1 VDKFVPLENERVM
14 ESYFE
19 SIKKIAPEIAEI
31 VERRYEILKNI
42 SYHQPIGRRVL
53 AEKLSLTERIV
64 RNEID
69 ILRNLGLINV
79 TENGTFLTNEGKEIL
94 EKLSNI
100 VYDIKGLE
108 DVKARVKEILKAK
121 DVYVV
126 PGDADLNP
134 YVLKE
139 IGILASKVIF
149 SLIEDVKIIA
159 VTGGQTVKEV
169 VDSFPTCSFKDIL
182 VVPARGG
189 IGQEVEKQANTLA
202 ASLAKKINGSY
213 KLLHLPDTMDE
224 EIYNLLIKK
233 EEVQEVLN
241 DINNADMLVFGIGN
255 AIEMAKRRKLSQD
268 MIEKLKKVGAIG
280 EIFGYYFDKCG
291 RIVYST
297 TTIGIKLEKIKNIK
311 YMIGVAGGSHK
322 AEAILSL
329 GEIKNNTIFVIDE
342 GIAKKIMS
350 LEK

>member
-1 VDKFVPLENERVM
+1 M

-19 SIKKIAPEIAEI
+19 SINKIAPEIVEI
-31 VERRYEILKNI
+31 IERRYEILKNI
-42 SYHQPIGRRVL
+42 SYYQPIGRRVL
-53 AEKLSLTERIV
+53 AERLSLTERFV

-69 ILRNLGLINV
+69 ILRNLGFINV
-79 TENGTFLTNEGKEIL
+79 TENGMFLTNEGKEIL

-108 DVKARVKEILKAK
+108 EVRAKVKEILRAK
-121 DVYVV
+121 DVYIV
-126 PGDADLNP
+126 PGDADLNH

-139 IGILASKVIF
+139 IGILASKVVM
-149 SLIEDVKIIA
+149 SLLENVKIIA

-169 VDSFPTCSFKDIL
+169 VDNFPACSFRDIL

-202 ASLAKKINGSY
+202 ANLAKKINGSY

-224 EIYNLLIKK
+224 EVYNLLIKK

-241 DINNADMLVFGIGN
+241 DINSADMLIFGIGN
-255 AIEMAKRRKLSQD
+255 AIEMAKRRKLSED
-268 MIEKLKKVGAIG
+268 LIEKLEKFGAIG
-280 EIFGYYFDKCG
+280 EIFGYYFNKSG
-291 RIVYST
+291 KIVYST

-329 GEIKNNTIFVIDE
+329 GEIKNTTIFVIDE
-342 GIAKKIMS
+342 GIAKRIIS

>member
-1 VDKFVPLENERVM
+1 M

-19 SIKKIAPEIAEI
+19 CLKKIAPEIVEI
-31 VERRYEILKNI
+31 IEKRYEILKNI
-42 SYHQPIGRRVL
+42 SYYQPIGRRIL
-53 AEKLSLTERIV
+53 AEKLNLTERIV

-79 TENGTFLTNEGKEIL
+79 TESGTILTNEGEDIL

-139 IGILASKVIF
+139 IGILASKVILT
-149 SLIEDVKIIA
+149 LIEDVKIIA

-189 IGQEVEKQANTLA
+189 IGQEVEKTGKYTCGK
-202 ASLAKKINGSY
+202 SGKK
-213 KLLHLPDTMDE
+213 
-224 EIYNLLIKK
+224 
-233 EEVQEVLN
+233 
-241 DINNADMLVFGIGN
+241 
-255 AIEMAKRRKLSQD
+255 
-268 MIEKLKKVGAIG
+268 
-280 EIFGYYFDKCG
+280 DKW
-291 RIVYST
+291 
-297 TTIGIKLEKIKNIK
+297 
-311 YMIGVAGGSHK
+311 
-322 AEAILSL
+322 
-329 GEIKNNTIFVIDE
+329 
-342 GIAKKIMS
+342 
-350 LEK
+350 